1 MFALLCFGG
10 GGRPAPSLPDP
21 HFLSICATPRTEFGA
36 GQVCFGPGAG
46 PALQDQRVGGRWRPT
61 VKRQVLPALPG
72 GESPQRVGAG
82 KHATDPPKGRLMRL
96 GSEEPA
102 REG

>member
-1 MFALLCFGG
+1 M
-10 GGRPAPSLPDP
+10 
-21 HFLSICATPRTEFGA
+21 
-36 GQVCFGPGAG
+36 
-46 PALQDQRVGGRWRPT
+46 
-61 VKRQVLPALPG
+61 KRQVLPALPG